1 MKATLDRYISSHYE
15 ELYRYTRYF
24 CSKYNPK
31 LTIDTVIS
39 NAYLHCLEINDN
51 TEDVGKVKSYILN
64 SIKRQVIWKNVNSFK
79 DERILASEIAVPD
92 TFDDGEDLNYKIAIE
107 QQYQGWKSS
116 VDIYRDGLTDN
127 VKIAVAKAYFDKGL
141 TTARSMAQ
149 YFNIPVTS
157 AHYLISDIKSTL
169 KSIHHE
175 NKR

>member
-64 SIKRQVIWKNVNSFK
+64 SIKRQVS
-79 DERILASEIAVPD
+79 DEPPQCEV
-92 TFDDGEDLNYKIAIE
+92 
-107 QQYQGWKSS
+107 
-116 VDIYRDGLTDN
+116 
-127 VKIAVAKAYFDKGL
+127 
-141 TTARSMAQ
+141 
-149 YFNIPVTS
+149 
-157 AHYLISDIKSTL
+157 
-169 KSIHHE
+169 
-175 NKR
+175 